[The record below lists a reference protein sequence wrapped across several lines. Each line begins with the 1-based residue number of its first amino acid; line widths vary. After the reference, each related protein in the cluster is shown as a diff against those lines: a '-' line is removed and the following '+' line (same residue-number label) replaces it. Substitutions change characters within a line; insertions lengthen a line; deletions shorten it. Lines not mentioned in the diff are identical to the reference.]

1 MSQEL
6 FDEAIRLEENDE
18 KADALAVWR
27 ELAASS
33 PTRNVFLRLASC
45 AKGLGLIDE
54 AERAF
59 IRALEIDNRLAPA
72 LLGLGILAIHRRD
85 YEAAEGYLKR
95 ARAVEEHPSTLS
107 TLGVALRN
115 LGKDLEAEEAYR
127 RAIYLDSQYEE
138 AYYNLGVLLRDD
150 RPSEAQ
156 ALFRKALE
164 LDPDYAVAH
173 RELGLALHKRRT
185 DAEAEGHLRKAVEL
199 EPNDAWAHIYLGSY
213 LWGNDVDSAIKEFHV
228 SCELKPDWT
237 VPLWSLGN
245 IHEFVIKDFDL
256 AQSFFERALELDPED
271 TETLTAF
278 GRLCKKRDQID
289 LAKHYL
295 GRALVLDPGY
305 DKARAL
311 LADIA
316 KHQNP

>member
-6 FDEAIRLEENDE
+6 FDEAIRLEENGE
-18 KADALAVWR
+18 EVGALSVWR
-27 ELAASS
+27 ELAISN

-59 IRALEIDNRLAPA
+59 VRALEIDNRSAPA
-72 LLGLGILAIHRRD
+72 LLGLGILAINRRD

-95 ARAVEEHPSTLS
+95 ARAVEECPSTLS
-107 TLGVALRN
+107 ILGVALRN

-138 AYYNLGVLLRDD
+138 AYYNLGVLLRDE
-150 RPSEAQ
+150 RPSEART
-156 ALFRKALE
+156 LFRKALE
-164 LDPDYAVAH
+164 LDPDYAAAH
-173 RELGLALHKRRT
+173 RELGWALHKRRT
-185 DAEAEGHLRKAVEL
+185 DAEAKGHLRKAVEL
-199 EPNDAWAHIYLGSY
+199 EPDDAWAHIYLGSY
-213 LWGNDVDSAIKEFHV
+213 IWGSDVESAIKEFHV
-228 SCELKPDWT
+228 ARDLQPDWT

-256 AQSFFERALELDPED
+256 AQSFFELALELDPED
-271 TETLTAF
+271 TVTLTNF
-278 GRLCKKRDQID
+278 GRLCKKRGQID

-295 GRALVLDPGY
+295 GRALVLDLGY
-305 DKARAL
+305 DWARAL
-311 LADIA
+311 LADVA
-316 KHQNP
+316 EES